1 MNTEQWVCG
10 MGASV
15 ISHEERR
22 FTQKVPH
29 LLNFLTSHLLIFS
42 TSHLLNYSYF
52 RESTGFERATLNDF
66 ALTTSKAIANTSA
79 PGRTKSHQ

>member
-1 MNTEQWVCG
+1 MRNECGVWVRVCYPTRTQFTPE
-10 MGASV
+10 GATS
-15 ISHEERR
+15 S
-22 FTQKVPH
+22 Q
-29 LLNFLTSHLLIFS
+29 LLNFS
-42 TSHLLNYSYF
+42 TPHLLNYSYF